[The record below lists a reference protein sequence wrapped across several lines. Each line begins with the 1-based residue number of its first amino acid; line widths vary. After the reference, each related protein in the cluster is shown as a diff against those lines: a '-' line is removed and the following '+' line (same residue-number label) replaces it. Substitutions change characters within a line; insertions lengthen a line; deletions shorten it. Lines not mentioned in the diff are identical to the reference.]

1 MLLLSECVCFA
12 YCRCYSQAPDDHE
25 FCLNCHKCM
34 MHVRV
39 YQKAVGA
46 NAHALNIRDLTYYD
60 CAANVYETA
69 SDRLQFMVQRV
80 QRTLHVG

>member
-1 MLLLSECVCFA
+1 
-12 YCRCYSQAPDDHE
+12 
-25 FCLNCHKCM
+25 M

-46 NAHALNIRDLTYYD
+46 NAHALNIRDLTFYD
-60 CAANVYETA
+60 CTANVCETA

>member
-1 MLLLSECVCFA
+1 MCVLRTAGATARLLMTMNFVC
-12 YCRCYSQAPDDHE
+12 SVIS
-25 FCLNCHKCM
+25 M